1 MTNEPKDMNEK
12 QEQAL
17 ELALAG
23 MSDMEIARR
32 VKVSRQ
38 WVNHWRNQD
47 EAFREALAARRQTL
61 REQNIDRLNELVEE
75 AIAAAREALR
85 SQNEN
90 TRLKAAAL
98 ILKVSGMQ
106 SGMKGEKLADG
117 GRAEFLRELGS
128 AIGEVARELG
138 FRDPTEPDEP
148 KQLGNGGLNN

>member
-1 MTNEPKDMNEK
+1 MSEDDSLSEK
-12 QEQAL
+12 QENAI
-17 ELALAG
+17 ELMLKGLNDSEVA
-23 MSDMEIARR
+23 ER
-32 VKVSRQ
+32 VGVSRQ

-106 SGMKGEKLADG
+106 EGMRGEKPADG

-128 AIGEVARELG
+128 AIGEVAREIG

-148 KQLGNGGLNN
+148 KQLGDGSKNL

>member
-1 MTNEPKDMNEK
+1 MTNRPKELEAK
-12 QEQAL
+12 QEKAL

-23 MSDMEIARR
+23 MSDVEIARR

-47 EAFREALAARRQTL
+47 EAFREELALRRQAL

-85 SQNEN
+85 SENEN

-98 ILKVSGMQ
+98 ILRVSGMP
-106 SGMKGEKLADG
+106 GGRTGETPADG

-148 KQLGNGGLNN
+148 KQLGDGSEP

>member
-1 MTNEPKDMNEK
+1 MTNRPKELEAK
-12 QEQAL
+12 QEKAL

-23 MSDMEIARR
+23 MSDVEIARR

-47 EAFREALAARRQTL
+47 EAFREELALRRQAL
-61 REQNIDRLNELVEE
+61 RERHMDALTELSGE

-85 SQNEN
+85 SPNEN

-98 ILKVSGMQ
+98 VLRFSGLQ
-106 SGMKGEKLADG
+106 GGMKGEKPADG

-128 AIGEVARELG
+128 AIGEVAWELG

-148 KQLGNGGLNN
+148 KQLGEG